1 MDFDFLPKLPKSD
14 LDDRTFQE
22 LVDECLL
29 RIPRYCPE
37 WTNYNPSDPGVT
49 LIELFSWLTDQ
60 MLLRFNQVPRRNYVA
75 FLEVLGIRLQPPAPA
90 RTAVTF
96 YLSASLPA
104 VYQIQAG
111 VEVATERTE
120 TEEAI
125 IFSTDR
131 TLTIGLPEIRHLL
144 TAEVAES
151 IPTVLR
157 DRFANRWT
165 RQSSGRWEGREEII
179 FSDRPRP
186 GNCFYVV
193 FDPDQPIAGNV
204 IALTLAGET
213 ATATGINPNYP
224 PRRWEAW
231 NGQDWVPVLL
241 QEGDDQTRGFS
252 FHEIGDGTA
261 EVQAADVVM
270 HLPQNFPVTHFA
282 TYQGYWIRCVCTE
295 PVGVQSGYSS
305 SPLLISADVRSIGG
319 TIYASQCARIENET
333 LGESDGLPGQR
344 FQFQSAPILPCHD
357 EEYLR
362 VIPPDGVP
370 QRWQEVEDF
379 ADSTAESRHYVLDS
393 LSGTIQFGPLVRE
406 PGQAREVTM
415 LRSRLQTQGQSLL
428 QGQAETITSL
438 MERQYGAVPPKGS
451 TLQMVAYRTG
461 GGRKGNV
468 QPHTLR
474 IVKSAVPYVAAV
486 TNHTPARNGADA
498 ESLDDAVLRVPKL
511 LRTRD
516 RAVTPEDFEVLAR
529 QAGRGAIARSLCPT
543 AGDEPGQVSVIVV
556 PQTNTDSIERGLG
569 IHPTQFELSPQLR
582 QQVIDYLNERR
593 LLGVQVN
600 IKTPSYVGV
609 SVQTEVG
616 IEPQYNTPQAQQAIL
631 QQLDVALY
639 RFLNPLTG
647 GRDGMGWPFGTPVYP
662 SDIISLIQGM
672 PGVRYLGTVLLFE
685 LRLKEGEWV
694 RFPAPENQVV
704 PGPQGLICSWHDR
717 QLRSAHTISLVT

>member
-1 MDFDFLPKLPKSD
+1 MDFNFLPNLPKSD

-75 FLEVLGIRLQPPAPA
+75 FLEMLGIRLQPPAPA
-90 RTAVTF
+90 HTAVTF

-104 VYQIQAG
+104 AYQIPAG

-144 TAEVAES
+144 TAEIAETV
-151 IPTVLR
+151 PTVLR
-157 DRFANRWT
+157 DRFVNRWT
-165 RQSSGRWEGREEII
+165 RQSDGRWEGREEGI
-179 FSDRPRP
+179 FSDRPQP
-186 GNCFYVV
+186 GNCLYVV
-193 FDPDQPIAGNV
+193 FDPDQTIAGNV

-213 ATATGINPNYP
+213 ATSTGINPSCP

-231 NGQDWVPVLL
+231 DGQDWIPVLL
-241 QEGDDQTRGFS
+241 QEADDQTRGFS
-252 FHEIGDGTA
+252 FHEIGDGA
-261 EVQAADVVM
+261 AVVQAADVVL
-270 HLPQNFPVTHFA
+270 HLPQNFPITQFT
-282 TYQGYWIRCVCTE
+282 TYQGYWIRCVCTN
-295 PVGVQSGYSS
+295 PVGEQSGYSS
-305 SPLLISADVRSIGG
+305 SPLLISANVRSIGG
-319 TIYASQCARIENET
+319 TIDASQCSQIVNET
-333 LGESDGLPGQR
+333 LGESDGVPGQR
-344 FQFQSAPILPCHD
+344 FQFQSTPVLPSQ
-357 EEYLR
+357 EGEYLR

-370 QRWQEVEDF
+370 QRWQEVADF
-379 ADSTAESRHYVLDS
+379 ADSVADSRHYVLDS
-393 LSGTIQFGPLVRE
+393 LNGTIQFGPLVRE
-406 PGQAREVTM
+406 PGQAREVTL
-415 LRSRLQTQGQSLL
+415 LRSRLQTHGQRPLP
-428 QGQAETITSL
+428 GQAETITSL

-486 TNHTPARNGADA
+486 TNHVPARNGADA
-498 ESLDDAVLRVPKL
+498 ESLEEAVLRVPKL

-529 QAGRGAIARSLCPT
+529 QAGRGAIARSLCPLVG
-543 AGDEPGQVSVIVV
+543 AEPGQVNVILV
-556 PQTNTDSIERGLG
+556 PQTNTDSLDRGLG
-569 IHPTQFELSPQLR
+569 IHPSQFELSPQLR
-582 QQVIDYLNERR
+582 QQVMDYLDERR

-600 IKTPSYVGV
+600 IHTPLYTGV
-609 SVQTEVG
+609 SVQTEVSL
-616 IEPQYNTPQAQQAIL
+616 EPQYNTPQAQQTIL
-631 QQLDVALY
+631 QQLNVALY

-662 SDIISLIQGM
+662 SDIISLVQGM

-685 LRLKEGEWV
+685 LRFKEGQWV
-694 RFPAPENQVV
+694 RLPAPENQVD
-704 PGPQGLICSWHDR
+704 PGPLGLICSWRDH
-717 QLRSAHTISLVT
+717 QLRSAHTISLVA